1 MDGIDAVIA
10 TIEAMAVSIYRG
22 CAPDMGDHDLDG
34 AVDFVADSLY
44 DRFGSG
50 FDYRAIAKEAL
61 QPYFGE

>member
-1 MDGIDAVIA
+1 MAGIDEVLHDIA
-10 TIEAMAVSIYRG
+10 SFAVSVYRG
-22 CAPDMGDHDLDG
+22 CAPDMGEHDLDA
-34 AVDFVADSLY
+34 AVDFVADNLH